1 MVLTGE
7 FISSWGAFII
17 FIFLGGGRARK
28 NGLFAYLNT
37 VVSISEK
44 L

>member
-7 FISSWGAFII
+7 FISSWGAFI
-17 FIFLGGGRARK
+17 FLIFLGGGGARK
-28 NGLFAYLNT
+28 NSLFAYLNT